1 MTQPVAAVVLPALHG
16 DQASAWA
23 ALMEVAPGLGDA
35 WTLVGGQMVMLH
47 QTERQPTAPVGGP
60 RWSYDI
66 DVVVDIRA
74 GRSQAAAVDGVL
86 RGHGF
91 QQTPLSVAHRYHRE
105 SDGTTID
112 VLAPDHLGVHLP
124 RLGRGHTLQ
133 APGATQA
140 LRRTQRV
147 TVTHDAQTAVIHRPS
162 LIGAILM
169 KVAASSGPGGPRGNL
184 RHQQDVL
191 TLAGLLSDDD
201 TGSASLTAR
210 ERRRL
215 LRAAAQIADAGDLQ
229 ATQAAGRLRRLVDA
243 PSAARRRSKRPA
255 NHNQRQQTDPPP
267 RDQKC
272 LVPRNRGGFCQHP
285 RPPPGRKCAAGHQ
298 H

>member
-1 MTQPVAAVVLPALHG
+1 MTQPVAAVVLPALYG

-23 ALMEVAPGLGDA
+23 ALLEVAPELGDA

-66 DVVVDIRA
+66 DVVVNIRA
-74 GRSQAAAVDGVL
+74 GRSQAAAVDSVL
-86 RGHGF
+86 CGHGF
-91 QQTPLSVAHRYHRE
+91 RQTPLSVAHRYHRE

-112 VLAPDHLGVHLP
+112 VLAPDHLGPHLP

-140 LRRTQRV
+140 LQRTQRV
-147 TVTHDAQTAVIHRPS
+147 TVTYHAQTAVIHRPS

-169 KVAASSGPGGPRGNL
+169 KIAASSGPGGPRGNL

-201 TGSASLTAR
+201 TGSASLTTR

-215 LRAAAQIADAGDLQ
+215 LRIAAQIAGMGDPQ
-229 ATQAAGRLRRLVDA
+229 ATQAAGRLRRLADA

-255 NHNQRQQTDPPP
+255 NHNQRQ
-267 RDQKC
+267 
-272 LVPRNRGGFCQHP
+272 
-285 RPPPGRKCAAGHQ
+285 
-298 H
+298 